1 MRSAMVPGPVG
12 HQRATRN
19 LAIAAAVII
28 ALILWGQCS
37 RTAPSFI
44 PFAPEHLP
52 DFADYTDTNE
62 KKVAFFD
69 YLAPHIEAVNS
80 AVLQERRHL
89 EKIRADLIDG
99 DAPGW
104 LDRRWLTRTA
114 ERYEFE
120 VPETFD
126 VAFLDLMLRR
136 VDVIAPSLIMA
147 QAANESAWGTSRFAK
162 LGNNLFGMRT
172 YEPGTGIVPKRRP
185 AGQTWEVAAYDTVR
199 EGLADYV
206 HNLNTNDTYQHLRS
220 IRRDLRRNHRTIS
233 GTALAGGLVR
243 YSEKGYEYI
252 AIIRSMIR
260 SNELLKY
267 DEAHMAAEKGE

>member
-1 MRSAMVPGPVG
+1 MVPTPAG
-12 HQRATRN
+12 HRRASRH
-19 LAIAAAVII
+19 LALAAVVIT

-37 RTAPSFI
+37 RNAPSFL
-44 PFAPEHLP
+44 PFAPERLP
-52 DFADYTDTNE
+52 DFASYTDTNE
-62 KKVAFFD
+62 KKNAFFD

-80 AVLQERRHL
+80 AILQERRHL
-89 EKIRADLIDG
+89 EKIRADFVAG
-99 DAPGW
+99 DHPGW
-104 LDRRWLTRTA
+104 LDRRWLARTA
-114 ERYEFE
+114 ERYEAE
-120 VPETFD
+120 MPDPVD
-126 VAFLDLMLRR
+126 LAFLDLMLRR

-172 YEPGTGIVPKRRP
+172 YDPGTGIVPKRRP
-185 AGQTWEVAAYDTVR
+185 AGQTWEVAAYDSVR
-199 EGLADYV
+199 EGLAAYV
-206 HNLNTNDTYQHLRS
+206 HTLNTGDTYPLLRR
-220 IRRDLRRNHRTIS
+220 IRRDLLRQDRSIA

-260 SNELLKY
+260 SNNLLKY